1 LISGKRLFITGGLGF
16 IGSRLVERVVEQN
29 HVTIFDSGRRDALR
43 FSSARGHQNLRV
55 VTGDVLDP
63 AALRQAL
70 GDASLVLHL
79 AAIAGVS
86 SYYREPA
93 ATFRVNLLG
102 TLNLIDVLRGR
113 DVELFV
119 DFSTSE
125 VFGPQAERVKESSPT
140 VQGNLDDRRWC
151 YAVSK
156 LAGEMLG
163 RCHFWEDGLPACVV
177 RPFNIYGPG
186 QVGEGVVSNF
196 AAAVAQGHPLQVP
209 ADASHRRALSHIDDF
224 LDGLLALLER
234 PEVARG
240 RTFHLGD
247 ERHVVSVR
255 ELALRMARLADPP
268 LPIEQVAHPG
278 QDVVVRI
285 PDCSAARSQ
294 LGYAPW
300 RELEAGLRETIQ
312 WFRDKRPW
320 EAASP

>member
-1 LISGKRLFITGGLGF
+1 VISGKQVFITGGLGF
-16 IGSRLVERVVEQN
+16 IGSRLVERLIERN
-29 HVTIFDSGRRDALR
+29 HVTVFDSARRDALR
-43 FSSARGHQNLRV
+43 FSPARGHANLRV
-55 VTGDVLDP
+55 VPGDVLDRKAL
-63 AALRQAL
+63 AAAV

-93 ATFRVNLLG
+93 TTFRVNLLG
-102 TLNLIDVLRGR
+102 TLNLIDALRGR
-113 DVELFV
+113 RVELFV

-125 VFGPQAERVKESSPT
+125 VFGPHAERVSESSPT

-196 AAAVAQGHPLQVP
+196 AAAVAQRQPLLVTGDGSQ
-209 ADASHRRALSHIDDF
+209 RRALCHVDDF
-224 LDGLLALLER
+224 LDGLMTLLAR
-234 PEVARG
+234 PDVARG
-240 RTFHLGD
+240 RTFNLGD
-247 ERHVVSVR
+247 ERHVVSVL
-255 ELALRMARLADPP
+255 ELAKRMAGMANPA
-268 LPIEQVAHPG
+268 LPIEHVAHPG

-285 PDCSAARSQ
+285 PDCGQARSL
-294 LGYAPW
+294 LGYAPR
-300 RELEAGLRETIQ
+300 RELDSGLAETVA
-312 WFRDKRPW
+312 WFRERRPW
-320 EAASP
+320 EAAAS

>member
-1 LISGKRLFITGGLGF
+1 MISGRRIFVSGGLGF
-16 IGSRLVERVVEQN
+16 IGSRLVERLVEKNQLT
-29 HVTIFDSGRRDALR
+29 VFDSARRDALR
-43 FSSARGHQNLRV
+43 FSPARGHHNLRIV
-55 VTGDVLDP
+55 KGDVLDR
-63 AALRQAL
+63 AALASAV

-93 ATFRVNLLG
+93 TTFRTNLLG

-113 DVELFV
+113 ELELFV

-125 VFGPQAERVKESSPT
+125 VFGPHAERVSESSPT
-140 VQGNLDDRRWC
+140 VQGNLEDRRWC

-177 RPFNIYGPG
+177 RPFNVYGPG

-196 AAAVAQGHPLQVP
+196 ASAVAQGQPLRVTGDGSQ
-209 ADASHRRALSHIDDF
+209 RRALCHIDDF
-224 LDGLLALLER
+224 LDGLIAILER
-234 PEVARG
+234 ADVARG

-247 ERHVVSVR
+247 DRHVVSVL
-255 ELALRMARLADPP
+255 ELARRMAAWATPP
-268 LPIEQVAHPG
+268 VPIEHVAHPG

-285 PDCSAARSQ
+285 PDCAAARAL
-294 LGYAPW
+294 LGYAPR
-300 RELEAGLRETIQ
+300 RELEAGLRETLE
-312 WFRDKRPW
+312 WFKATRPW
-320 EAASP
+320 EAVA

>member
-1 LISGKRLFITGGLGF
+1 VIAGRRIFVTGGRGF
-16 IGSRLVERVVEQN
+16 IGSRLVERLVEHN
-29 HVTIFDSGRRDALR
+29 SVTVFDSARRDALR
-43 FSSARGHQNLRV
+43 FSPARGHQNLRLIE
-55 VTGDVLDP
+55 GDVLDK
-63 AALRQAL
+63 AALGAAI

-102 TLNLIDVLRGR
+102 TLNLIDALRGR
-113 DVELFV
+113 ALELVV

-125 VFGPQAERVKESSPT
+125 VFGPQAEHVKESSPT

-177 RPFNIYGPG
+177 RPFNVYGPG

-196 AAAVAQGHPLQVP
+196 AAAVARAEPLRVTGDGSQ
-209 ADASHRRALSHIDDF
+209 RRALCHVDDF

-234 PEVARG
+234 PDVARG
-240 RTFHLGD
+240 QTFHLGD
-247 ERHVVSVR
+247 ERQVVSVL
-255 ELALRMARLADPP
+255 ELARRMAAFAAPP
-268 LPIEQVAHPG
+268 LAIEHVAHPG

-285 PDCSAARSQ
+285 PDCSLARSL
-294 LGYAPW
+294 LGFAPR
-300 RELEAGLRETIQ
+300 RELDAGLRETVE
-312 WFRDKRPW
+312 WFRAQRPW
-320 EAASP
+320 EASGP